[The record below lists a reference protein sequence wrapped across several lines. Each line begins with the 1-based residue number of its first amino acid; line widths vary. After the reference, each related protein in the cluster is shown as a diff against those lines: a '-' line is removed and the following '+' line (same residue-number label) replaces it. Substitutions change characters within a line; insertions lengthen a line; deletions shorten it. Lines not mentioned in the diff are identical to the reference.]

1 MASTLRKAF
10 VLLSCTFLGL
20 ICGTLYLYLSYSPQ
34 LADRLAYSVS
44 DSSRIAL
51 VGTLGVAVL
60 GPVAGTVVDHH
71 GYTAALLYGGVAIVA
86 GYLGLKGQYDASYSS
101 LGVSCILLFM
111 VGAGSTF
118 INLACL
124 KCCAVS
130 FPSLRGVATLLPLA
144 LYGLLAL
151 FYSVT
156 ATVFFAGQTL
166 AFLGFL
172 AYLAVAIFAI
182 CAPSVMLCDRE
193 HPRKGPSHSRSV
205 LESIELASFGS
216 PAPAPHP
223 RHASGPSGFGL
234 VVDPRFWLIFL
245 LTGALAALGQMYI
258 YSVGYMVKALISVS
272 VQATTPDAQTQV
284 EALIQS
290 DQQIQV
296 GLLLVANCVGRIVSG
311 IMGDIVAQLFHG
323 RRLWLLFVPCVGL
336 FCTQIMAHET
346 THYAGLLAVSLLT
359 GFFYGFTFCLMP
371 IIVGDIFGIE
381 NFSSNWGVVG
391 LAPILPSFYFTS
403 LFGSVYDAH
412 LTVRE
417 GGVAACHLG
426 NGCYSSIFALTAV
439 VAGISVV
446 VTGVF
451 NFGGRLWGHQRGE
464 KVATGRT

>member
-60 GPVAGTVVDHH
+60 GPIAGSVVDRH
-71 GYTAALLYGGVAIVA
+71 GYTAALLCGEVAIVA
-86 GYLGLKGQYDASYSS
+86 GYLGLKGQYDAAYSS
-101 LGVSCILLFM
+101 LGLSCVLLFM
-111 VGAGSTF
+111 VGGGSTF

-172 AYLAVAIFAI
+172 AYLAVAIFAV

-193 HPRKGPSHSRSV
+193 HAKKASHSRSV
-205 LESIELASFGS
+205 LESIEMSTFGT
-216 PAPAPHP
+216 PAPQPHARYAPV
-223 RHASGPSGFGL
+223 PSGFGL
-234 VVDPRFWLIFL
+234 VSDPRFWLIFL

-258 YSVGYMVKALISVS
+258 YSVGYMVKALISIS
-272 VQATTPDAQTQV
+272 VLEASPDAQAQV
-284 EALIQS
+284 AALIQN

-336 FCTQIMAHET
+336 FSTQIMAHET
-346 THYAGLLAVSLLT
+346 THYSGLLAVSLLT

-371 IIVGDIFGIE
+371 ILVGDVFGME

-403 LFGSVYDAH
+403 LFGTVYDSH
-412 LTVRE
+412 LTVSE
-417 GGVAACHLG
+417 AGVAACHIG

-439 VAGISVV
+439 VAGVSVV
-446 VTGVF
+446 VAGAF
-451 NFGGRLWGHQRGE
+451 NFGSRLWGRNPLE
-464 KVATGRT
+464 TRK